1 MTLLEQTR
9 FFAILD
15 KASALLALADSLRQ
29 ECRLPDQAPVATRGA
44 MFKARLQIGVVI
56 SNVATALYS
65 MRKGRGD
72 QPPVINPERDALVFD
87 EFVSGYS
94 GSEGLSCR
102 IVYDAFMSAAEVLLD
117 GAEKAAKSAEML
129 VRADQKTHERLAQ
142 AICRPDKA
150 SAHSLADLTG
160 TDFHA

>member
-29 ECRLPDQAPVATRGA
+29 ECRLPDQVSAATRGA

-56 SNVATALYS
+56 SNVSTALYT
-65 MRKGRGD
+65 MRKGSGN
-72 QPPVINPERDALVFD
+72 QPPVINHERDALVFD
-87 EFVSGYS
+87 EFVSGYC
-94 GSEGLSCR
+94 GSEALSCR
-102 IVYDAFMSAAEVLLD
+102 FVYDAFMSAAEVLMD

-129 VRADQKTHERLAQ
+129 VRANQKTHEQLAR
-142 AICRPDKA
+142 AIFRPDEVPVH
-150 SAHSLADLTG
+150 SAANLTG
-160 TDFHA
+160 SDFHA